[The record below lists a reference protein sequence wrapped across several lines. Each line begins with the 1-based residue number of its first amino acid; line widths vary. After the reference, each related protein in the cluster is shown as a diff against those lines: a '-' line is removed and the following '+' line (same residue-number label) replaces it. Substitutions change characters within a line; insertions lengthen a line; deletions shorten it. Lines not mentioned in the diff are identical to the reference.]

1 MVVLIASVAPSVVSA
16 QLLTEADVVALVLE
30 NNYSIRVTRLDE
42 KVLENNITP
51 GNAGFL
57 PQLDVTAGTNNSIT
71 NARQEYLSGQVNERD
86 NAKSG
91 SVNAGASLNWTL
103 FDGMRMFTSYDML
116 KQELKA
122 GELRTRLQ
130 IESTLSNA
138 LMVYYN
144 IVQLKQ
150 KKAVFEKAVKLGQ
163 ERVGIANDMLMLGAG
178 SRLDLLQAEV
188 DLNTDNSELIN
199 FQDRITEASIA
210 LNQLMA
216 RDATT
221 QFAVEDTFKVASV
234 IDYATL
240 KSKMEQNNPSLL
252 IGQSDLELAQINLK
266 QIKGR
271 RAPVLGLNMGYNFN
285 DQNSESGFLKTSR
298 TSGFNYGISAN
309 VNLFDGFNLNR
320 QQQNARIGIEQA
332 QLEYDGYLE
341 QLQAELLSAYTTYT
355 NKLRMVAFEKQNLET
370 ANINFDIA
378 GERYRLGELSGFE
391 FREAQKNQLLA
402 NDRLI
407 NSLYEVR
414 LLEITLMQLS
424 GSVLPG

>member
-252 IGQSDLELAQINLK
+252 IGQSDLELAQINLN